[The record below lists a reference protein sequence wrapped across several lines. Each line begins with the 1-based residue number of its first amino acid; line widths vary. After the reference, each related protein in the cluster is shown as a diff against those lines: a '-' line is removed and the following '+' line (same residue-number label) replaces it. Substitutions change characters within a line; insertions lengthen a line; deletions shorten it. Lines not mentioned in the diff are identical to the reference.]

1 MEVTWADHKKHRDAV
16 VRDEGQWVGLFDER
30 AEHIMVLPP
39 LLSMD
44 APETTNVPVSFR
56 ATVVV
61 RTPGGEIDPLVE
73 ELFANGISSARADNE
88 GRMELSLRATRFVV
102 VARPGILRA
111 YRITHVV
118 VSGDGN
124 VPPGQMEIH
133 GTDMLM
139 ELNRHIA
146 WTAPTTVSGKYTRF
160 TRDWNGPENIG
171 VLFTRPRELQDVKM
185 VTTADG
191 VTLGDGKGAEE
202 TIRYAITRSLETG
215 WKAAGVPEV
224 IADPPI
230 VVDPNG
236 SGLQSPEV
244 LVRMTDEKL
253 LDTLAP
259 VAARAGVRI
268 SARLWLPGD
277 PAVKGLAL
285 SGPKIVVRA
294 EQMQEVK

>member
-16 VRDEGQWVGLFDER
+16 VRDEGQWVGLFNER

-61 RTPGGEIDPLVE
+61 RTPSGEIEPLVE
-73 ELFANGISSARADNE
+73 ELFANGISSARADSE

-146 WTAPTTVSGKYTRF
+146 WTAPTTVSGKFTRF
-160 TRDWNGPENIG
+160 TRDWNGPENLG
-171 VLFTRPRELQDVKM
+171 MLFTRPRELQDVKM

-202 TIRYAITRSLETG
+202 TIRYTIARSLETG

-236 SGLQSPEV
+236 SGLRSPEV

-277 PAVKGLAL
+277 AAVKGLAL
-285 SGPKIVVRA
+285 SGPKIVVRV

>member
-1 MEVTWADHKKHRDAV
+1 MTWADHKKHRDAV
-16 VRDEGQWVGLFDER
+16 IRDEGQWVGLFDER

-61 RTPGGEIDPLVE
+61 RTPGGEIDPLVD
-73 ELFANGISSARADNE
+73 ELFASGIAGARADSE

-111 YRITHVV
+111 YRVTHVV

-160 TRDWNGPENIG
+160 TRDWNGPEDIG
-171 VLFTRPRELQDVKM
+171 MLFTRPRELQDVKM

-202 TIRYAITRSLETG
+202 TIRYAIARSLETG
-215 WKAAGVPEV
+215 WKAAGLPEV
-224 IADPPI
+224 MADPPI

-236 SGLQSPEV
+236 SGLRSPEV

-277 PAVKGLAL
+277 PLVKGLSL
-285 SGPKIVVRA
+285 SGPKIVVRV

>member
-16 VRDEGQWVGLFDER
+16 VCDEGQWVGLFDEQ

-61 RTPGGEIDPLVE
+61 RTPGGEIDPLVD
-73 ELFANGISSARADNE
+73 ELFANGISAARADSE

-171 VLFTRPRELQDVKM
+171 VMFTRPRDLQDVKM

-215 WKAAGVPEV
+215 WKAAGISEV
-224 IADPPI
+224 MADPPI

-236 SGLQSPEV
+236 SGLATPEV

-285 SGPKIVVRA
+285 SAPKIVVRV

>member
-61 RTPGGEIDPLVE
+61 RTPDGEIDPLVD
-73 ELFANGISSARADNE
+73 ELFASGIAGARADSE

-171 VLFTRPRELQDVKM
+171 LLFTRPRDLQDVKM

-202 TIRYAITRSLETG
+202 TIRYAIARSLETG

-236 SGLQSPEV
+236 SGLRSPEV
-244 LVRMTDEKL
+244 LVRMTDENL

-277 PAVKGLAL
+277 AAVKGLAL
-285 SGPKIVVRA
+285 SAPKIVVRV

>member
-44 APETTNVPVSFR
+44 APETTNIPVSFR

-73 ELFANGISSARADNE
+73 ELFANGISSERADSE

-160 TRDWNGPENIG
+160 TRDWKGPENLG
-171 VLFTRPRELQDVKM
+171 MLFTRPRELQDVKM

-202 TIRYAITRSLETG
+202 TIRYAIARSLETG

-236 SGLQSPEV
+236 SGLRSPEV

-285 SGPKIVVRA
+285 SAPKIVVRV

>member
-16 VRDEGQWVGLFDER
+16 VRDEGQWVGLLDER

-160 TRDWNGPENIG
+160 TRDWNGPENLG
-171 VLFTRPRELQDVKM
+171 MLFTRPRELQDVKM

-236 SGLQSPEV
+236 SGLRSPEV
-244 LVRMTDEKL
+244 LARMTDEKL

-285 SGPKIVVRA
+285 SAPKIVVRV

>member
-16 VRDEGQWVGLFDER
+16 VRDEGQWVGLFNER

-61 RTPGGEIDPLVE
+61 RTPDGEIDPLVE

-146 WTAPTTVSGKYTRF
+146 WTAPTTVSGKFTRF

-171 VLFTRPRELQDVKM
+171 MLFTRPRELQDVKM

-202 TIRYAITRSLETG
+202 TIRYAIARSLETG

-236 SGLQSPEV
+236 SGLRSPEV

-277 PAVKGLAL
+277 PAVKGLSL
-285 SGPKIVVRA
+285 SGPKIVVRV

>member
-146 WTAPTTVSGKYTRF
+146 WTAPTTVSGKFTRF

-171 VLFTRPRELQDVKM
+171 LLFTRPRDLQDVKM

-202 TIRYAITRSLETG
+202 TIRYAIARSLETG

-224 IADPPI
+224 TADPPI

-236 SGLQSPEV
+236 SGLASPEV

-277 PAVKGLAL
+277 TAVKGLAL
-285 SGPKIVVRA
+285 SGPKIVVRV

>member
-1 MEVTWADHKKHRDAV
+1 MEVTWADHKRHRDAV

-171 VLFTRPRELQDVKM
+171 MLFTRPRELQDVKM

-236 SGLQSPEV
+236 SGLRSPEV

-268 SARLWLPGD
+268 SARLWLPGA
-277 PAVKGLAL
+277 PAVKGLTL
-285 SGPKIVVRA
+285 SGPKIVVRV

>member
-1 MEVTWADHKKHRDAV
+1 MTWADHKKHRDAV

-61 RTPGGEIDPLVE
+61 RTPDGEIDPLVD
-73 ELFANGISSARADNE
+73 ELFASGIAGARADSE

-171 VLFTRPRELQDVKM
+171 LLFTRPRDLQDVKM

-202 TIRYAITRSLETG
+202 TIRYAIARSLETG

-236 SGLQSPEV
+236 SGLRSPEV
-244 LVRMTDEKL
+244 LVRMTDENL

-277 PAVKGLAL
+277 AAVKGLAL
-285 SGPKIVVRA
+285 SAPKIVVRV

>member
-1 MEVTWADHKKHRDAV
+1 MEVTWADHKKHRNAV
-16 VRDEGQWVGLFDER
+16 IRDEGQWVGLFDEH

-44 APETTNVPVSFR
+44 APETTNVPVSFK

-61 RTPGGEIDPLVE
+61 RTPTGEIDPLVD
-73 ELFANGISSARADNE
+73 ELFADGVSAAQADSE
-88 GRMELSLRATRFVV
+88 GRLRLALKATRFIV

-146 WTAPTTVSGKYTRF
+146 WTAPTTVTGKFTRF
-160 TRDWNGPENIG
+160 TRDWEGPEHVG
-171 VLFTRPRELQDVKM
+171 VMFSRPRDLQDVKM
-185 VTTADG
+185 ITTADG

-202 TIRYAITRSLETG
+202 TIRYAIARSLETG
-215 WKAAGVPEV
+215 WKASGLPEV
-224 IADPPI
+224 VADPPI
-230 VVDPNG
+230 VVDPEG
-236 SGLQSPEV
+236 SGLRSPEV
-244 LVRMTDEKL
+244 LVRMTDDKL
-253 LDTLAP
+253 LDTVAP
-259 VAARAGVRI
+259 AAARAGVRI

-277 PAVKGLAL
+277 PAVKGLVLNA
-285 SGPKIVVRA
+285 PKIVVRV

>member
-1 MEVTWADHKKHRDAV
+1 
-16 VRDEGQWVGLFDER
+16 
-30 AEHIMVLPP
+30 
-39 LLSMD
+39 
-44 APETTNVPVSFR
+44 
-56 ATVVV
+56 
-61 RTPGGEIDPLVE
+61 
-73 ELFANGISSARADNE
+73 
-88 GRMELSLRATRFVV
+88 MELSLRATRFVV

-171 VLFTRPRELQDVKM
+171 MLFTRPRELQDVKM

-202 TIRYAITRSLETG
+202 TIRYAISRSLETG

-236 SGLQSPEV
+236 SGLRSPEV

-285 SGPKIVVRA
+285 SAPKIVVRV

>member
-16 VRDEGQWVGLFDER
+16 VRDEGQWVGLFNER

-61 RTPGGEIDPLVE
+61 RTPDGEIDPLVE

-146 WTAPTTVSGKYTRF
+146 WTAPTTVSGKFTRF

-171 VLFTRPRELQDVKM
+171 LLFTRPRELQDVKM

-202 TIRYAITRSLETG
+202 TIRYAISRSLETG

-236 SGLQSPEV
+236 SGLRSPEV

-277 PAVKGLAL
+277 PAVKGLGL
-285 SGPKIVVRA
+285 SAPKIVVRV

>member
-1 MEVTWADHKKHRDAV
+1 MEVTWADHKQHRDAV

-30 AEHIMVLPP
+30 AEHVMVLPP
-39 LLSMD
+39 LLSLD
-44 APETTNVPVSFR
+44 APETRNVPVSFR

-61 RTPGGEIDPLVE
+61 RTPTGEIDPLVE
-73 ELFANGISSARADNE
+73 ELFAQGVAGTRVDSE
-88 GRMELSLRATRFVV
+88 GRLQLALKATRFVV
-102 VARPGILRA
+102 VARPGMLRA

-146 WTAPTTVSGKYTRF
+146 WTAPTTVSGKFTRF
-160 TRDWNGPENIG
+160 TRDWAGPENLG
-171 VLFTRPRELQDVKM
+171 VMFTRPRELQDVKM
-185 VTTADG
+185 ITVADG
-191 VTLGDGKGAEE
+191 VTLGDGKDAEE
-202 TIRYAITRSLETG
+202 TIRYAIAKSLETG
-215 WKAAGVPEV
+215 WRASGKQEV
-224 IADPPI
+224 MDDPPI

-236 SGLQSPEV
+236 TGLRSPEV
-244 LVRMTDEKL
+244 LVRMSDEKL

-277 PAVKGLAL
+277 APVKGLKLAA
-285 SGPKIVVRA
+285 PKIVVRV
-294 EQMQEVK
+294 EQMAEVR

>member
-16 VRDEGQWVGLFDER
+16 VRDEGQWVGLFNER

-44 APETTNVPVSFR
+44 APETTNVPMSFR

-61 RTPGGEIDPLVE
+61 RTPDGEIDPLVE

-146 WTAPTTVSGKYTRF
+146 WTAPTTVSGKFTRF

-171 VLFTRPRELQDVKM
+171 LLFTRPRELQDVKM

-202 TIRYAITRSLETG
+202 TIRYAISRSSETG

-236 SGLQSPEV
+236 SGLRSPEV

-277 PAVKGLAL
+277 PAVKGLGL
-285 SGPKIVVRA
+285 SAPKIVVRV

>member
-16 VRDEGQWVGLFDER
+16 IRDEGQWVGLFDER
-30 AEHIMVLPP
+30 AEHVMVLPP

-61 RTPGGEIDPLVE
+61 RTPDGEIDPLVD
-73 ELFANGISSARADNE
+73 ELFASGIAGARADSE

-171 VLFTRPRELQDVKM
+171 VLFSRPRDLQDVKM

-202 TIRYAITRSLETG
+202 TIRYAIARSLETG

-236 SGLQSPEV
+236 SGLRSPEV

-277 PAVKGLAL
+277 PQVKGLSL
-285 SGPKIVVRA
+285 SAPKIVVRV

>member
-1 MEVTWADHKKHRDAV
+1 MTWADHKKHRDAI

-73 ELFANGISSARADNE
+73 ELFANGISSARADSE

-160 TRDWNGPENIG
+160 TRDWNGPENVG
-171 VLFTRPRELQDVKM
+171 LLFARPRELQDVKM

-202 TIRYAITRSLETG
+202 TIRYAIARSLETG

-236 SGLQSPEV
+236 SGLRSPEV

-285 SGPKIVVRA
+285 SAPKIVVRV

>member
-61 RTPGGEIDPLVE
+61 RTPDGEVDPLVE
-73 ELFANGISSARADNE
+73 ELFANGISAARADSE

-146 WTAPTTVSGKYTRF
+146 WTAPTTVSGKFTRF

-171 VLFTRPRELQDVKM
+171 LLFTRPRELQDVKM

-202 TIRYAITRSLETG
+202 TIRYAIARSLETG
-215 WKAAGVPEV
+215 WKAAGLPEV
-224 IADPPI
+224 MADPPI

-236 SGLQSPEV
+236 SGLRSPEV

-277 PAVKGLAL
+277 PAVTGLKL
-285 SGPKIVVRA
+285 MGPKIVVRV
-294 EQMQEVK
+294 EQIQEVK

>member
-16 VRDEGQWVGLFDER
+16 VRDEGQWLGLFNER

-61 RTPGGEIDPLVE
+61 RTPDGEIDPLVE

-146 WTAPTTVSGKYTRF
+146 WTAPTTVSGKFTRF

-171 VLFTRPRELQDVKM
+171 MLFSRPRELQDVKM

-202 TIRYAITRSLETG
+202 TIRYAIARSLETG

-236 SGLQSPEV
+236 SGLRSPEV

-285 SGPKIVVRA
+285 SGPKIVVRV

>member
-1 MEVTWADHKKHRDAV
+1 
-16 VRDEGQWVGLFDER
+16 
-30 AEHIMVLPP
+30 
-39 LLSMD
+39 
-44 APETTNVPVSFR
+44 
-56 ATVVV
+56 
-61 RTPGGEIDPLVE
+61 
-73 ELFANGISSARADNE
+73 
-88 GRMELSLRATRFVV
+88 MELSLRATRFVV

-171 VLFTRPRELQDVKM
+171 MLFSRPRELQDVKM

-202 TIRYAITRSLETG
+202 TIRYAIARSLETG

-224 IADPPI
+224 IEDPPI

-236 SGLQSPEV
+236 SGLRSPEV

-285 SGPKIVVRA
+285 SAPKIVVRV